1 MIFSTQCEKC
11 GNSILADDTPRATAI
26 RKSDFVK
33 FYGICKI
40 CGKDITIIMD
50 KKGGKKWK

>member
-33 FYGICKI
+33 FYGKCKI

-50 KKGGKKWK
+50 KKGGKK